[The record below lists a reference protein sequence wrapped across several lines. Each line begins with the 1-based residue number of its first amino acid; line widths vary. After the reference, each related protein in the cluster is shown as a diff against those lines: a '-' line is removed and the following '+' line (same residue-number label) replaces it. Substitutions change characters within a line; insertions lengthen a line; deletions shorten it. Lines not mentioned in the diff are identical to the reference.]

1 MPNEELWPLN
11 LGIDERRDESSAI
24 RNGKL
29 RARSRRAHVVASRIV
44 ADPSEDAWDCGVE
57 ASRHKERHSVL
68 DPVGIDV
75 GNHCI
80 ANDGERQR
88 CEHDRATHAEM
99 VGEEC
104 YADLER

>member
-1 MPNEELWPLN
+1 MPDEELWPLN
-11 LGIDERRDESSAI
+11 LGIDERRDKSSAI

-29 RARSRRAHVVASRIV
+29 RARGRRAHVVASRIV
-44 ADPSEDAWDCGVE
+44 ADPSEDAGDCGVE

-68 DPVGIDV
+68 DLVGIDV

-88 CEHDRATHAEM
+88 RKHDWATHAEM

-104 YADLER
+104 YADLDG